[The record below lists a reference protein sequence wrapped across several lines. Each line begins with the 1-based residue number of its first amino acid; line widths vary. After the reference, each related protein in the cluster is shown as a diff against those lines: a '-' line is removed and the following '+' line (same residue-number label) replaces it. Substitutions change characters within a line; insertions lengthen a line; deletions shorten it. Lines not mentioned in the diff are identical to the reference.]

1 MQLKSLSPIVAT
13 FHNVGGR
20 DTPGGG
26 LGFFSLSTSPS
37 PTPYP
42 ELEGGMVETSLPRI
56 EIGYDLIPDTSLNR
70 ESLDLR
76 GVGNH
81 TYRED
86 YTKQDFDHILSDQ
99 KDWKFSA
106 ISSLNSIFLR

>member
-1 MQLKSLSPIVAT
+1 MVLGSPPDAPIVIRMT
-13 FHNVGGR
+13 NMNFIR
-20 DTPGGG
+20 FP
-26 LGFFSLSTSPS
+26 
-37 PTPYP
+37 
-42 ELEGGMVETSLPRI
+42 LPRI
-56 EIGYDLIPDTSLNR
+56 EIGYDLIPDPCLNR

-86 YTKQDFDHILSDQ
+86 YTKKDFDHILSDQ